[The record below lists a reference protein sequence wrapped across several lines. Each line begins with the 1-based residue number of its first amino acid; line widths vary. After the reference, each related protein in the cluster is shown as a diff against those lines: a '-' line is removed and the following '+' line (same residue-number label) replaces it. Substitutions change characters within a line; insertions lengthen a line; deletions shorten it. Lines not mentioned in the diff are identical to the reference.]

1 MRRQYSRDQ
10 AIAQSRIPKYRSAR
24 ANEGYAMA
32 DTGMSY
38 AGAGVDIGGGN
49 QMVQLIELLLRSA
62 TRAGAVGVAGP
73 CDLYR

>member
-1 MRRQYSRDQ
+1 
-10 AIAQSRIPKYRSAR
+10 
-24 ANEGYAMA
+24 MA

-73 CDLYR
+73 WDLYR